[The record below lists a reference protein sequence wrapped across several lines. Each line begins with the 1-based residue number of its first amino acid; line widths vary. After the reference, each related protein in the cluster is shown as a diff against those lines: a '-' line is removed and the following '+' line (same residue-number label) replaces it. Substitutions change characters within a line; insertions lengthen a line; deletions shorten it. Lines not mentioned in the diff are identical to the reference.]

1 MFSGVRRLF
10 SKAQRE
16 EQLRKRLE
24 ELRRDLPVP
33 VFWLLGKTQSGKT
46 SVIKYLTGADQA
58 EVGRGFQP
66 CTRFSRLYQFP
77 TAEAPLL
84 AFLDTRGLDEPGYDP
99 AEDLARFGDRAH
111 VVVVTTKVLDHARE
125 HLLTHL
131 GTIRRARPDRPV
143 LLVLTCLH
151 EAYPQQQHPLPY
163 PFGPDA
169 SPLPDSPALPSDL
182 VRSIDEQRRRFAD
195 LVDRVVAV
203 DLTPPGEGFND
214 PDYGGTLLHQ
224 VLLDLLPGALRQ
236 TLLTLDEAR
245 GDLQELYARAALPHI
260 LGYSTLA
267 ATAAAVPIPF
277 VDLVLLAG
285 IQSRMVYHL
294 AEVYGQPLTGRR
306 FVEIAGTL
314 GVGLFVRQSWRLLL
328 KWIPFL
334 GPVLGSVAGG
344 AVAGASTFAL
354 GKAFCYYYRAVHEG
368 HVPSA
373 EDLRRY
379 YKEQLAQAERIWAR
393 RAAPPAE
400 NVPQ

>member
-10 SKAQRE
+10 SQAQRE
-16 EQLRKRLE
+16 EQLHKRLQ
-24 ELRRDLPVP
+24 ELRRHLPVP

-46 SVIKYLTGADQA
+46 SVIKYLTGAEAA

-77 TAEAPLL
+77 TPEAPLV

-99 AEDLARFGDRAH
+99 AEDLARFGDQAH
-111 VVVVTTKVLDHARE
+111 VVVVTTKVLDHAQE
-125 HLLTHL
+125 NLLAHLR
-131 GTIRRARPDRPV
+131 TIRHSRPGRPV
-143 LLVLTCLH
+143 VLVLTCLH

-163 PFGPDA
+163 PFGADA
-169 SPLPDSPALPSDL
+169 LPLPDSPALPSDL

-195 LVDRVVAV
+195 LADRMVAV
-203 DLTPPGEGFND
+203 DLTPPAEGFND
-214 PDYGGTLLHQ
+214 PDYGGPLLHQ
-224 VLLDLLPGALRQ
+224 VLLDVLPGALRQ
-236 TLLTLDEAR
+236 TLIALDETR
-245 GDLQELYARAALPHI
+245 GDLQEFFARAALPHI

-267 ATAAAVPIPF
+267 ATAAAVPIPV

-294 AEVYGQPLTGRR
+294 AEIYGQPMTGRR
-306 FVEIAGTL
+306 FLEIAGTL
-314 GVGLFVRQSWRLLL
+314 GIGLFVRQGWRMLL

-334 GPVLGSVAGG
+334 GPVLGSVASG
-344 AVAGASTFAL
+344 AVAGASSFAL
-354 GKAFCYYYRAVHEG
+354 GKAFCFYYRAIHEG
-368 HVPSA
+368 HVPRP

-379 YKEQLAQAERIWAR
+379 YKEQLTLAEKTWAR

-400 NVPQ
+400 DSRR